1 MTSKVPIIIENDYK
15 FRAECSVDID
25 LFVEKF
31 KSHIITIDRKSD
43 PDFPDEDVEFS
54 SLKSLDE
61 VRQVMKEIED
71 GHVMLESLNYADEYT
86 GDRYYDEE

>member
-1 MTSKVPIIIENDYK
+1 MSSKVPIIIENDYK
-15 FRAECSVDID
+15 FRSECSVDTD
-25 LFVEKF
+25 RFVELF
-31 KSHIITIDRKSD
+31 KDYIISIERKSD

-61 VRQVMKEIED
+61 IRLVMKEIED